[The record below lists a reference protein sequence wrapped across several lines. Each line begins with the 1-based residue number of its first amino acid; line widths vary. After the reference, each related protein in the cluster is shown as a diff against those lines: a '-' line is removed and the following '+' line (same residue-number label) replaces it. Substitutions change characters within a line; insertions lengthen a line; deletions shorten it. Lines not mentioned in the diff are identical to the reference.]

1 MSRRNLMDVKLYVRK
16 LQNYIESRDYAGY
29 DPYDALNSPVL
40 KFLSSRSKWVRIAFT
55 QTFKRLPV
63 NVRPILGVKKDHNPK
78 GLGLF
83 LSGYAKLYAV
93 EKKPEYLEKIDYLL
107 SLLEKLKSKGYSGN
121 CWGYNFD
128 WQNRVMLVPK
138 NTPTIV
144 NTSFIGHALLD
155 CFEYTSNQQAL
166 DIAVSIKDFI
176 LKDLNRKVEDDV
188 FCFSYTPI
196 DNNYVHNANMLG
208 ASILIRL
215 NKYCQDGR
223 LVDAA
228 MSSLAYSMKY
238 QHEDGSWYY
247 AEPEVQHWI
256 DSFHTGF
263 NIQAI
268 RYFIQEGFIEYEAA
282 FEKGIEFYANN
293 FFLEDG
299 THKYYHDRIY
309 PIDIHCPSQ
318 AIVFFSGMGKRY
330 EDLTNTTLRWM
341 LNNLYS
347 GKGYFYFQKKKLYT
361 NKIPYMRW
369 SQAWAFHA
377 LTEYVIKFQE
387 VDENGIRQ

>member
-1 MSRRNLMDVKLYVRK
+1 MPIEPYLNRLTT
-16 LQNYIESRDYAGY
+16 YIEQADYAGY

-55 QTFKRLPV
+55 QTLKRLPF
-63 NVRPILGVKKDHNPK
+63 NLRPVLGVKKGHNPK
-78 GLGLF
+78 GVGLF
-83 LSGYAKLYAV
+83 LWGYAKLYKV
-93 EKKPEYLEKIDYLL
+93 ERKPEYLAKIDYLL
-107 SLLEKLKSKGYSGN
+107 CLLEGLRSKGYSGN

-155 CFEYTSNQQAL
+155 CFEYTSNRRAL

-176 LKDLNRKVEDDV
+176 LKDLNRKVEGDV

-215 NKYCQDGR
+215 NKYCQDDR
-223 LVDAA
+223 LEDAA
-228 MSSLAYSMKY
+228 VTSLAYSMKY
-238 QHEDGSWYY
+238 QHDNGSWYY

-263 NIQAI
+263 NLQAL
-268 RYFIQEGFIEYEAA
+268 RYFLSEGYAKQYQQVY
-282 FEKGIEFYANN
+282 EKGVEYYANN

-299 THKYYHDRIY
+299 TPKYYHNSIY
-309 PIDIHCPSQ
+309 PIDIHAPAQ
-318 AIVFFSGMGKRY
+318 AISFFSGMGQRY
-330 EDLTNTTLRWM
+330 RPLTEKVLGWM
-341 LNNLYS
+341 LKNMFS
-347 GKGYFYFQKKKLYT
+347 PKGYFYFRKTKYFT

-377 LTEYVIKFQE
+377 LTSYLINSKQE
-387 VDENGIRQ
+387 I

>member
-1 MSRRNLMDVKLYVRK
+1 VTIEPYLNRLTTYVE
-16 LQNYIESRDYAGY
+16 QADYAGY
-29 DPYDALNSPVL
+29 DPYDALNSPLL
-40 KFLSSRSKWVRIAFT
+40 KLLSCKSKWARIAFT
-55 QTFKRLPV
+55 QILRRLPV
-63 NVRPILGVKKDHNPK
+63 NLRPVLGVRQGHNPK

-93 EKKPEYLEKIDYLL
+93 EEKPEYLEKIDYLL
-107 SLLEKLKSKGYSGN
+107 SLLERLRSKGYSGN

-155 CFEYTSNQQAL
+155 CFEYTSNQRAL
-166 DIAVSIKDFI
+166 DMAVSVKDFI
-176 LKDLNRKVEDDV
+176 LKDLNRKVEGYV

-215 NKYCQDGR
+215 KKYCRDGR
-223 LVDAA
+223 LEDAA

-238 QHEDGSWYY
+238 QHEDGSWFY

-263 NIQAI
+263 NLQAL
-268 RYFIQEGFIEYEAA
+268 RYFLSEGYASEYQESYTKGVEY
-282 FEKGIEFYANN
+282 YADN

-299 THKYYHDRIY
+299 TPKYYHNSIY
-309 PIDIHCPSQ
+309 PIDIHAPAQ
-318 AIVFFSGMGKRY
+318 AISFFSGMGQRY
-330 EDLTNTTLRWM
+330 RPLTEKVLGWM
-341 LNNLYS
+341 LKNMFS
-347 GKGYFYFQKKKLYT
+347 AKGYFYFRKTKYFT

-377 LTEYVIKFQE
+377 LTSYLINSKQKT
-387 VDENGIRQ
+387 